1 MEFGLLGSLAVWA
14 DGSEVHLDGG
24 RQRALLAILLTRP
37 NELVPTARLVEELWG
52 EQPPA
57 TSVKAVHGY
66 VSRLRKAL
74 GEGVLETRP
83 PGYTLCLEPGT
94 LDVQRFEAL
103 LDQGKRML
111 AEGAAEDAAR
121 VLRKAL
127 AVWRGS
133 PYADFRYEPFA
144 RNEIARLEELRLFAL
159 EQRLQADLAIGHSA
173 EVVAELEALVREHPL
188 RESLCGLLI
197 LALYR
202 AGRQASAL
210 AAYQDARVRL
220 VDELG
225 LDPSEA
231 LQQLEKAILLHDPS
245 LDIADVMTPTTS
257 ANVTPQP
264 AGPTTA
270 CVTCGD
276 TNARNATY
284 CHACGAP
291 LTADV
296 SVEARK
302 TVTVL
307 LCDVIAETKLGEL
320 LDPESLRLVIS
331 RFFERAAAVLE
342 RYGGSVQ
349 KFVGEEIVA
358 VFGLPAVREDDALR
372 AVRAALA
379 LRHDLAALEAELGP
393 EMRLQIRIGVE
404 TGEVVTGSPTTG
416 HVPFTGGPVAVGK
429 RLEEAAAPGE
439 ILFGERTHVLLA
451 HAVEATLLEPLTDRR
466 RELTSYRLE
475 SVDADA
481 TALPRRDDMPMIGR
495 EPELKRLR
503 GLYTQVASGAG
514 ARLVTIVGE
523 AGIGKSRLARELLTE
538 LAAEATVL
546 VGRCPPYGEGITFRP
561 LRELFGQAGR
571 GEDVLVRSTNEVF
584 AAARRVFE
592 ELAAE
597 SPVVTVFDDVHWAE
611 PTFLE
616 LIDFLTARLGKARV
630 LLLCLGR
637 PQLADK
643 RPNWFEEPL
652 AALSLG
658 PLSETD
664 SDRLLEALGAPI
676 AARSRIVEAAEGNPL
691 FVEQLAANADEQGGT
706 GDMPGSIRGVL
717 HERLDR
723 LDRGQRSVLERA
735 AVIGRSFS
743 LAAVLDLTPQ
753 DERNRVQRRLLAL
766 ARKRLVQ
773 PDTTTPDEGFR
784 FHHAL
789 VRDAAYDGLA
799 KASRA
804 DLHERVAAR
813 LEALAAEDALV
824 GYHLEQAFRF
834 RQELGRLDVGLGVRA
849 GRLLRAAGSQAFGRS
864 DAPATVSLL
873 ERARELLPD
882 DDAVHPRLLI
892 ELSDARL
899 EAGDIAG
906 AASDLD
912 DAIEVARRLGDRAA
926 ELHALIQQQYVGS
939 IFASGASP
947 EENVRF
953 AVEAMPELER
963 LGDELA
969 LERAWFLK
977 GYGDYVVS
985 RWPES
990 TEALEE
996 ALRHARRGHARPG
1009 VVNTDLGYLA
1019 VTLVYGPMP
1028 VPAVIARIEAEL
1040 RLAAGPDRA
1049 LRAYLSQTLAGLL
1062 AMQGR
1067 LDDARR
1073 IYAGAVATYEELD
1086 LRIRL
1091 ATRGLVGAQ
1100 IELQAGDTAA
1110 AEQEL
1115 RSCAEMCD
1123 AFGVRGFAAVL
1134 RARLADLLCT
1144 RGCLAEAQALARE
1157 LSESAPPDELFAQVL
1172 WRCALARVHARRD
1185 EFEDAERLAG
1195 EALRL
1200 TESVECPDLRVAALT
1215 AAAELEVTRGRSPE
1229 AGQLLEEARS
1239 IMEAKGNLV
1248 ALRSLEA
1255 AVARLSSPG
1264 GTGAGG
1270 PTPDPG
1276 ELRRV
1281 LS

>member
-1 MEFGLLGSLAVWA
+1 
-14 DGSEVHLDGG
+14 
-24 RQRALLAILLTRP
+24 
-37 NELVPTARLVEELWG
+37 
-52 EQPPA
+52 
-57 TSVKAVHGY
+57 
-66 VSRLRKAL
+66 
-74 GEGVLETRP
+74 
-83 PGYTLCLEPGT
+83 
-94 LDVQRFEAL
+94 
-103 LDQGKRML
+103 ML
-111 AEGAAEDAAR
+111 AEGAAQDAAR
-121 VLRKAL
+121 VLRDSL
-127 AVWRGS
+127 SVWRGS

-159 EQRLQADLAIGHSA
+159 EQRLQADLAIGHGA
-173 EVVAELEALVREHPL
+173 DVVAELETLVREHPL
-188 RESLCGLLI
+188 REGLCGLLI

-225 LDPSEA
+225 LDPSKA

-245 LDIADVMTPTTS
+245 LDIAAVVSPATSAHVTAQLADPTT
-257 ANVTPQP
+257 T
-264 AGPTTA
+264 
-270 CVTCGD
+270 CMTCGE
-276 TNARNATY
+276 TNPRDATY
-284 CHACGAP
+284 CQTCGAP
-291 LTADV
+291 LSADV

-307 LCDVIAETKLGEL
+307 LCDVIAETKLGKL
-320 LDPESLRLVIS
+320 LDPESLRLVNS

-342 RYGGSVQ
+342 RYNGSVQ
-349 KFVGEEIVA
+349 KFVGAEIMA
-358 VFGLPAVREDDALR
+358 VFGIPAVREDDALR

-379 LRHDLAALEAELGP
+379 LRDDLTALEAELAP
-393 EMRLQIRIGVE
+393 EIRLQIRIGVE

-416 HVPFTGGPVAVGK
+416 HVPFTGDPVAAGR

-439 ILFGERTHVLLA
+439 ILFGEGTHVLIA
-451 HAVEATLLEPLTDRR
+451 HAVEATRLEPPTDRR
-466 RELTSYRLE
+466 REVTAYRLE

-481 TALPRRDDMPMIGR
+481 TALPRRDDTPLIGR
-495 EPELKRLR
+495 EPELELLR
-503 GLYTQVASGAG
+503 GLYAQVASAAG
-514 ARLVTIVGE
+514 ARLVTIIGE

-546 VGRCPPYGEGITFRP
+546 VGRCPPYGEGITFWP
-561 LRELFGQAGR
+561 LRELLGQAGR
-571 GEDVLVRSTNEVF
+571 GEDVLVGSTNEVF
-584 AAARRVFE
+584 AATRRVFE
-592 ELAAE
+592 ELSTE
-597 SPVVTVFDDVHWAE
+597 RPVVAVFDDVHWAE

-616 LIDFLTARLGKARV
+616 LVDFITARLDKAQV

-637 PQLADK
+637 PQLADQ
-643 RPNWFEEPL
+643 RPNWFEEPST
-652 AALSLG
+652 ALSLG
-658 PLSETD
+658 PLAETD
-664 SDRLLEALGAPI
+664 SEKLLEALGAPI
-676 AARSRIVEAAEGNPL
+676 AVRSRIVEAAEGSPL
-691 FVEQLAANADEQGGT
+691 FVEQLAANADERGGT

-723 LDRGQRSVLERA
+723 LDPRQRSVLERA
-735 AVIGRSFS
+735 SVEGRSFS
-743 LAAVLDLTPQ
+743 LGAVLDLTPQ
-753 DERNRVQRRLLAL
+753 EEREKVQPRLLAL
-766 ARKRLVQ
+766 ARKRFIQ
-773 PDTTTPDEGFR
+773 PDRSTAVEGFR
-784 FHHAL
+784 FRHAL
-789 VRDAAYDGLA
+789 IRDAAYDGIP
-799 KASRA
+799 KATRA

-813 LEALAAEDALV
+813 LEAHADEEAVV

-834 RQELGRLDVGLGVRA
+834 RRELGRLDVGLGVRA
-849 GRLLRAAGSQAFGRS
+849 SRLLRAAGSKAFGRS
-864 DAPATVSLL
+864 DTPATVSLL

-882 DDAVHPRLLI
+882 DDAAHPRLLI

-906 AASDLD
+906 ASSDLE
-912 DAIEVARRLGDRAA
+912 DAIEAARRRGDRAA
-926 ELHALIQQQYVGS
+926 ELHALIQRQYVGS

-963 LGDELA
+963 LEDELA

-985 RWPES
+985 RWRES

-996 ALRHARRGHARPG
+996 ALRHARRGHARAG

-1028 VPAVIARIEAEL
+1028 VPAVIARVEAEL

-1062 AMQGR
+1062 AMQGS

-1091 ATRGLVGAQ
+1091 VTRGLVGAQ
-1100 IELQAGDTAA
+1100 IELLAGDPGA

-1123 AFGVRGFAAVL
+1123 ALGIQGFAAVL
-1134 RARLADLLCT
+1134 RARLADVLYTQGRLQ
-1144 RGCLAEAQALARE
+1144 EAQALARD

-1172 WRCALARVHARRD
+1172 WRCALARIHARRD
-1185 EFEDAERLAG
+1185 EFEDAEQLVG

-1215 AAAELEVTRGRSPE
+1215 AAAELDVAQGRRAE
-1229 AGQLLEEARS
+1229 ARRLLEEASR

-1255 AVARLSSPG
+1255 ALAEPVLAR
-1264 GTGAGG
+1264 
-1270 PTPDPG
+1270 
-1276 ELRRV
+1276 RH
-1281 LS
+1281 